1 MSLHVP
7 STMLQDIWRLAEESY
22 PEEGAGLLLGLREGD
37 SRHARIIKPVDN
49 RWEAEGRSRRYQID
63 PRDVLA
69 AEDQADELGLE
80 IIGVYHSHPDHPAL
94 PSATDHH
101 FAVPWYSY
109 LITSVHQGKATES
122 RVWRLDEESEEMMEE
137 QLLVGDVNESK
148 EKT

>member
-1 MSLHVP
+1 MSLYV
-7 STMLQDIWRLAEESY
+7 SSAMLQDIWRLSEEAY
-22 PEEGAGLLLGLREGD
+22 PEEGAGLLLGLRKGD

-49 RWEAEGRSRRYQID
+49 RWEAEGRGRRYRID
-63 PRDVLA
+63 PRDILA

-80 IIGVYHSHPDHPAL
+80 IIGIFHSHPDHPTL
-94 PSATDHH
+94 PSATDLH

-122 RVWRLDEESEEMMEE
+122 RVWRLDEESEQMMEE
-137 QLLVGDVNESK
+137 QLLIEEANVST